1 MDCYYYVLSE
11 NGAVEFQKGK
21 TGDVKER
28 RDGGGQWAWLGRRH
42 EGPSRKGRS
51 RLQQARDLPSRF
63 AVGLS
68 DYGLYGPQRRI
79 PGEREGLLPVR
90 PIRSWTAQI
99 VITPHYSS
107 YTVPVWFILVHTS
120 REFFFA

>member
-1 MDCYYYVLSE
+1 MR
-11 NGAVEFQKGK
+11 AQAGK
-21 TGDVKER
+21 
-28 RDGGGQWAWLGRRH
+28 DGVPG
-42 EGPSRKGRS
+42 KS

-99 VITPHYSS
+99 VITPHYSP
-107 YTVPVWFILVHTS
+107 YTGLVWFIQCTQVEKEILH
-120 REFFFA
+120 EILNKFYL